1 MNDLSTLA
9 KEVWSAKSL
18 EAKKSA
24 MLVLLGQLQHK
35 QKMQQFTEEV
45 ESTTSSTRL
54 DFLAANLVLRDGD
67 PVIK

>member
-45 ESTTSSTRL
+45 ESTASSTRL
-54 DFLAANLVLRDGD
+54 DFMAANLVLRDGD

>member
-1 MNDLSTLA
+1 MRDLSTFT
-9 KEVWSAKSL
+9 KEVWAAKSL

-24 MLVLLGQLQHK
+24 MLILLGQLQHK

-45 ESTTSSTRL
+45 ETTTSSTRL
-54 DFLAANLVLRDGD
+54 DFMAANLVLRDGD